1 LTAIIDTG
9 FLLAVVSVADR
20 AHDACSLV
28 LENEERPLLPSV
40 ILTELA
46 YMISRD
52 IGRPHFIRLMRSI
65 VAGELEL
72 VFLTTEDL
80 ARATDIMEQYADS
93 RLDFVDCAITAM
105 AERLNISRIL
115 TVDQRDFRMIRP
127 SHIPAFEILP

>member
-1 LTAIIDTG
+1 MAALVDTG

-20 AHDACSLV
+20 AHDACAMA

-46 YMISRD
+46 YMIIRD
-52 IGRPHFIRLMRSI
+52 IGRPHFIQLMRS
-65 VAGELEL
+65 VLAGELEM
-72 VFLTTEDL
+72 VFLTQQDL

-93 RLDFVDCAITAM
+93 KIDFVDCAIVAL

-115 TVDQRDFRMIRP
+115 TIDQRDFRMIRP
-127 SHIPAFEILP
+127 SHIPAFKILP